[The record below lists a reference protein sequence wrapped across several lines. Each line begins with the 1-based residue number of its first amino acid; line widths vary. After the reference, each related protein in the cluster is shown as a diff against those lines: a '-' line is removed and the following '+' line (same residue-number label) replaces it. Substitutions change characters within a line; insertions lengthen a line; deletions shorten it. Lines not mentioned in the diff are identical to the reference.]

1 MIAAPLYRAI
11 QWRRNA
17 GLWGLFAVTLL
28 FLVAYAVLFPG
39 LLRLDSIA
47 RLSQT
52 WFPLAAVA
60 MAQAIVMLSGGI
72 DLSIGAV
79 VSIGCVL
86 SATLIGG
93 SGAGM
98 AGGIVAVLATGA
110 AIGFATGLVIVL
122 LRLPPII
129 VTLATSFVWNG
140 VALLIMPTPGG
151 AVPAPLSDA
160 LAGDLPTPLLG
171 IVLLAALWKLWTL
184 TPAGLSMIAAGDNPA
199 GAFRSGVSVGRAR
212 VATYVIAGVLTVL
225 AGLFLAAQT
234 GSGDATIG
242 APFTL
247 NSITAAV
254 LGAVAF
260 TGGVGTMRGALTGA
274 LLLTVMI
281 SVMFL
286 LGISAFYQYVAQ
298 GVVILVAVALPL
310 LRRR

>member
-1 MIAAPLYRAI
+1 MIASSLYRAI

-28 FLVAYAVLFPG
+28 FLVTYAVLFPG

-52 WFPLAAVA
+52 WFPLASVA

-72 DLSIGAV
+72 DLSTGAV

-93 SGAGM
+93 TGAGM
-98 AGGIVAVLATGA
+98 AAGIVAVLAAGA
-110 AIGFATGLVIVL
+110 AIGLATGLVIVQ

-140 VALLIMPTPGG
+140 VALLVMPTPGG
-151 AVPAPLSDA
+151 AVPVPLSDA

-171 IVLLAALWKLWTL
+171 IALLAALWKLWTL
-184 TPAGLSMIAAGDNPA
+184 TPPGLSMIAAGDNPV

-254 LGAVAF
+254 LGGVAF

-274 LLLTVMI
+274 LLLPVMI

-286 LGISAFYQYVAQ
+286 LSISAFYQYVAQ

-310 LRRR
+310 LRRG